1 MKRFSFSM
9 QKILDIREFTERQ
22 AQIELGQAVAE
33 VNRINEEL
41 EAVAQE
47 KQRMIQMNLK
57 AASLNEFLVHE
68 NYMKRLEL
76 TKERLLQELAAAQ
89 LVVDEKREIF
99 AEAMKQRK
107 ILSNL
112 KEKQFAQYKKDA
124 LVAEDNAVDDLVTSR
139 HGYNQNE

>member
-1 MKRFSFSM
+1 M
-9 QKILDIREFTERQ
+9 
-22 AQIELGQAVAE
+22 AE
-33 VNRINEEL
+33 VNRINGVL

-47 KQRMIQMNLK
+47 KQRMLQVKLK
-57 AASLNEFLVHE
+57 DVSLNEFLVHE
-68 NYMKRLEL
+68 NYLKRLEL
-76 TKERLLQELAAAQ
+76 TKDRLLQELAAAQ

-112 KEKQFAQYKKDA
+112 RDKQYAQYKKEA

-139 HGYNQNE
+139 HGYNQE

>member
-1 MKRFSFSM
+1 MKRFSFSL
-9 QKILDIREFTERQ
+9 QKILDIREFAERQ
-22 AQIELGQAVAE
+22 AQIELGRAVAE
-33 VNRINEEL
+33 VNRINGEL

-47 KQRMIQMNLK
+47 KQRMLQVKLK
-57 AASLNEFLVHE
+57 DVSLNEFLVHE
-68 NYMKRLEL
+68 NYLKRLEL
-76 TKERLLQELAAAQ
+76 TKDRLLQELAAAQ

-112 KEKQFAQYKKDA
+112 RDKQYAQYKKEA

-139 HGYNQNE
+139 HGYNQE

>member
-47 KQRMIQMNLK
+47 KLRMLQINLK
-57 AASLNEFLVHE
+57 SASLNEFLVHE

-76 TKERLLQELAAAQ
+76 AKERLLEDLADAQ

-112 KEKQFAQYKKDA
+112 KEKQLAQYKKEA

-139 HGYNQNE
+139 HRYNKDY

>member
-47 KQRMIQMNLK
+47 KLRMLQINLK
-57 AASLNEFLVHE
+57 SASLNEFLIHE

-76 TKERLLQELAAAQ
+76 TKERLLEELAAAQ

-112 KEKQFAQYKKDA
+112 KEKQFAQYKKEA

-139 HGYNQNE
+139 HGYNKDY

>member
-41 EAVAQE
+41 ESVAQE
-47 KQRMIQMNLK
+47 KLRMLQINLK
-57 AASLNEFLVHE
+57 SASLNEFLVHE

-76 TKERLLQELAAAQ
+76 AKERLLEELAAAQ

-112 KEKQFAQYKKDA
+112 KEKQLAQYKKEA

-139 HGYNQNE
+139 HGYNKEY